1 MDTFKNPRVF
11 TPLDLEVIDRVYE
24 AAWAKIEA
32 LEPFRDRQEDDQ
44 RKDALRK
51 LVMDN
56 TDTHKVDFDALYER
70 VVAALPEKWP
80 IFTGESRSPS
90 GGAAEGP

>member
-1 MDTFKNPRVF
+1 MGSFKNSGVF
-11 TPLDLEVIDRVYE
+11 HPLDLEVIDCVYE

-32 LEPFRDRQEDDQ
+32 LEPFRDRQEDGQ

-56 TDTHKVDFDALYER
+56 ADTHKVDFDALYER
-70 VVAALPEKWP
+70 VVKALPEKWT
-80 IFTGESRSPS
+80 IFTGEFRTPS
-90 GGAAEGP
+90 GGAPEIP

>member
-1 MDTFKNPRVF
+1 MGSFKNPGVF
-11 TPLDLEVIDRVYE
+11 NPLDLEVMDRVYE

-51 LVMDN
+51 LVMDS

-70 VVAALPEKWP
+70 VVKALPEKWA
-80 IFTGESRSPS
+80 IFTEELRSPS
-90 GGAAEGP
+90 GGAPEVL

>member
-1 MDTFKNPRVF
+1 MGSFKNPRVF
-11 TPLDLEVIDRVYE
+11 NPLDLEVMERVYE

-70 VVAALPEKWP
+70 VVKALPEKWT
-80 IFTGESRSPS
+80 IFTGELRSPS
-90 GGAAEGP
+90 GGAPEVL